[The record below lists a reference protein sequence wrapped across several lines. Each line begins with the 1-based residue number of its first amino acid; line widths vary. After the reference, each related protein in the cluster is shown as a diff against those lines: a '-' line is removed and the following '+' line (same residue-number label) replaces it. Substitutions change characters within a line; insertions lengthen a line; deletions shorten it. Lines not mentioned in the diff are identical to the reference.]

1 MTIDAMATGPWAAS
15 DPPVAT
21 LGGLFA
27 RSAAL
32 HGGRLCPRQVLGV
45 RLGLRA
51 GELLGL
57 ALPQAD
63 KRLLTLVETDGC
75 FADGVAVATGCRL
88 GRRTLRLVDHG
99 KVAATVVDTRT
110 GRAFRLRPH
119 PAARERAPDY
129 APGAPTRWQAQLLG
143 YQAMPADQLLQ
154 AAAVTLT
161 IPVEALVGR
170 PGLRVPCARCG
181 EEIGNGREV
190 IVAGR
195 PLCRSCAGGGYYR

>member
-1 MTIDAMATGPWAAS
+1 MASGDAGTSGPAAS
-15 DPPVAT
+15 QLT
-21 LGGLFA
+21 SLLA
-27 RSAAL
+27 RSAAP
-32 HGGRLCPRQVLGV
+32 HGGRRCPRPVLGV

-57 ALPQAD
+57 SLPQAD

-99 KVAATVVDTRT
+99 KIAATVVDTRI

-129 APGAPTRWQAQLLG
+129 APGGPTCWQAQLLG
-143 YQAMPADQLLQ
+143 YQAMPTDQLLQ
-154 AAAVTLT
+154 ATAVALTL
-161 IPVEALVGR
+161 PVEALVGR
-170 PGLRVPCARCG
+170 PGLRVPCAGCG
-181 EEIGNGREV
+181 EESGNGREV
-190 IVAGR
+190 IVARR
-195 PLCRSCAGGGYYR
+195 PPCRSCAGGGYYR